1 MGGKVKRAVGMVAA
15 IAIPF
20 VAPAV
25 APLVASS
32 LGLTSMTAAGALT
45 GAVLGAANDKILLGG
60 SGLTGAITG
69 GIGGGVAGYS
79 AGAGAS
85 GLGSAGTVG
94 SDVANTAATT
104 AANTGAYEAGLLNS
118 AIPSVGEAGSSALAG
133 TPWGGVYSPELA
145 SALGTAGDTAGTLG
159 ATFSGTETVGSLG
172 NALSGV
178 RLPSIYNTTQG
189 GLNVLG
195 SYVPSTAGAA
205 TSGSSGGLLGT
216 VADTWN
222 GLSNNTQQ
230 AIIKGAGNLASGYL
244 SGAYNMP
251 DVYDAQKDYLNQVS
265 DMQKDS
271 YRKKM
276 AAAEGLIGQ
285 ARYYDPYYYG
295 TQAQND
301 ALIRGTAAKNEA
313 LRSMSGTGRTYASD
327 AEARRYN
334 LNTAKNA
341 ASAYTQAADTAH
353 NQKVRTIQAGLNAM
367 PDGVADISGSYNALY
382 GNAHDAMRLYD
393 ETFRDIFG
401 TLYSKSNDEKKAAD
415 AYNTSNSWL
424 S

>member
-1 MGGKVKRAVGMVAA
+1 MGGKVKRAVGMVAT

-45 GAVLGAANDKILLGG
+45 GAVLGAANDKLLLGG
-60 SGLTGAITG
+60 SGLTGAVTG
-69 GIGGGVAGYS
+69 GIGGGIAGYS

-85 GLGSAGTVG
+85 GLGSTGTVG

-104 AANTGAYEAGLLNS
+104 AANTGAYEAGLMNS
-118 AIPSVGEAGSSALAG
+118 VLPSVGDVGSSALSG
-133 TPWGGVYSPELA
+133 TAWGGVYSPELA
-145 SALGTAGDTAGTLG
+145 SALGAAGDTAGTLG
-159 ATFSGTETVGSLG
+159 ATLYGTEAAGALG
-172 NALSGV
+172 NTLSSV
-178 RLPSIYNTTQG
+178 TPSFYNTTQG

-195 SYVPSTAGAA
+195 SYVPEAAAG
-205 TSGSSGGLLGT
+205 TSGGSGGILGT

-222 GLSNNTQQ
+222 GLSNNAQQ

-244 SGAYNMP
+244 SGALNMP
-251 DVYDAQKDYLNQVS
+251 DVYDAQKDYLSQVS
-265 DMQKDS
+265 DMQKES

-341 ASAYTQAADTAH
+341 ASAYTQAADTAQ

-382 GNAHDAMRLYD
+382 GNAHDAMRLYN

-415 AYNTSNSWL
+415 AYNTSNRWL

>member
-1 MGGKVKRAVGMVAA
+1 MGGKVKKALGVAA
-15 IAIPF
+15 AVAIPF

-32 LGLTSMTAAGALT
+32 IGLTSMTAASALT
-45 GAVLGAANDKILLGG
+45 GAVLGAANDKLLLGG
-60 SGLTGAITG
+60 SGLAGAVSG
-69 GIGGGVAGYS
+69 GIGGGIAGYS

-104 AANTGAYEAGLLNS
+104 AANTGAYEAGLMNS
-118 AIPSVGEAGSSALAG
+118 VLPSVGDVGSSALSG
-133 TPWGGVYSPELA
+133 TAWGGVYSPELA
-145 SALGTAGDTAGTLG
+145 SALGAAGDTAGTLG
-159 ATFSGTETVGSLG
+159 ATLSGTEAAGALG
-172 NALSGV
+172 NTLSSAA
-178 RLPSIYNTTQG
+178 PSFYNTTQG

-195 SYVPSTAGAA
+195 SYVPEAAAGA
-205 TSGSSGGLLGT
+205 SGGSGGILGT
-216 VADTWN
+216 VSDAWE
-222 GLSNNTQQ
+222 GLSNNAQQ
-230 AIIKGAGNLASGYL
+230 AILKGVGNITAGTL
-244 SGAYNMP
+244 SGAYDTDP
-251 DVYDAQKDYLNQVS
+251 LKAQREYLNQAS
-265 DMQKDS
+265 EMQKEAF
-271 YRKKM
+271 RKKM

-285 ARYYDPYYYG
+285 SRYYDPYYYG

-334 LNTAKNA
+334 LGTSLNA
-341 ASAYTQAADTAH
+341 ASQYTQAADAAQ

-367 PDGVADISGSYNALY
+367 PNGVPDISASYGGLY
-382 GNAHDAMRLYD
+382 NSANQLASNYAN
-393 ETFRDIFG
+393 TFRDIYG
-401 TLYSKSNDEKKAAD
+401 TLYSKSNDEKKEQD
-415 AYNTSNSWL
+415 AYNTSNSWM

>member
-45 GAVLGAANDKILLGG
+45 GAVLGAANDKLLLGG
-60 SGLTGAITG
+60 SGLTGAVTG
-69 GIGGGVAGYS
+69 GIGGGIAGYS
-79 AGAGAS
+79 AGAGSS

-94 SDVANTAATT
+94 SDIANTAATT
-104 AANTGAYEAGLLNS
+104 AANTGAYEAGLMNS
-118 AIPSVGEAGSSALAG
+118 VLPSVGDVGSSALSG
-133 TPWGGVYSPELA
+133 TAWGGVYSPELA
-145 SALGTAGDTAGTLG
+145 SALGAAGDTAGTLG
-159 ATFSGTETVGSLG
+159 ATLSGTEAAGALG
-172 NALSGV
+172 NTLSSV
-178 RLPSIYNTTQG
+178 TPSFYNTTQG

-195 SYVPSTAGAA
+195 SYVPATAGATA
-205 TSGSSGGLLGT
+205 TGSSGGLLGT

-265 DMQKDS
+265 DMQRDS

-382 GNAHDAMRLYD
+382 SNAHDAMRLYD

>member
-45 GAVLGAANDKILLGG
+45 GAVLGAANDKLLLGG
-60 SGLTGAITG
+60 SGLTGAVTG
-69 GIGGGVAGYS
+69 GIGGGIAGYS

-94 SDVANTAATT
+94 SDIANTAATT
-104 AANTGAYEAGLLNS
+104 AANTGAYEAGLMNS
-118 AIPSVGEAGSSALAG
+118 VLPSVGDVGSSALSG
-133 TPWGGVYSPELA
+133 TAWGGVYSPELA
-145 SALGTAGDTAGTLG
+145 SALGAAGDTAGTLG
-159 ATFSGTETVGSLG
+159 ATLSGTEAAGALG
-172 NALSGV
+172 NTLSSAA
-178 RLPSIYNTTQG
+178 PSFYNTTQG

-195 SYVPSTAGAA
+195 SYVPEVAGAA
-205 TSGSSGGLLGT
+205 GSASGSGGIIGT
-216 VADTWN
+216 VSDAWG
-222 GLSNNTQQ
+222 GLSNNAQQ
-230 AIIKGAGNLASGYL
+230 AILKGVGTIASNTLA
-244 SGAYNMP
+244 GAY
-251 DVYDAQKDYLNQVS
+251 DADPLKAQREYLNQAS
-265 DMQKDS
+265 EMQKEAF
-271 YRKKM
+271 RKKM

-285 ARYYDPYYYG
+285 SRYYDPYYYG

-334 LNTAKNA
+334 LGTSLNA
-341 ASAYTQAADTAH
+341 ASQYTQAADAAQ
-353 NQKVRTIQAGLNAM
+353 NQKVRTIHAGLNAM
-367 PDGVADISGSYNALY
+367 PNGVPDISASY
-382 GNAHDAMRLYD
+382 GGLYD
-393 ETFRDIFG
+393 TANQLAGNYNSTFRDIYG
-401 TLYSKSNDEKKAAD
+401 TLYSKSNDKKKEQD
-415 AYNTSNSWL
+415 AYNMSNSWM

>member
-1 MGGKVKRAVGMVAA
+1 MGGKVKKAVGMVAA
-15 IAIPF
+15 VAIPF

-45 GAVLGAANDKILLGG
+45 GAALGAANDKLLLGG
-60 SGLTGAITG
+60 SGLSGALTGAV
-69 GIGGGVAGYS
+69 GGGLASYS

-104 AANTGAYEAGLLNS
+104 AANTASYEAGLLNS
-118 AIPSVGEAGSSALAG
+118 VVPYAGDAG
-133 TPWGGVYSPELA
+133 TTALTGTAWGGVYSPELSA
-145 SALGTAGDTAGTLG
+145 ALGTAGDTAGTLG
-159 ATFSGTETVGSLG
+159 ATLSGTETVGALG
-172 NALSGV
+172 NTLSSAT
-178 RLPSIYNTTQG
+178 PSFYNTTQG

-195 SYVPSTAGAA
+195 SYVPEAAAGAS
-205 TSGSSGGLLGT
+205 SGSGGILGT
-216 VADTWN
+216 VSDAWG
-222 GLSNNTQQ
+222 GLSNNAQQ
-230 AIIKGAGNLASGYL
+230 AILKGVGTVASNTLA
-244 SGAYNMP
+244 GAYNVDP
-251 DVYDAQKDYLNQVS
+251 LKAQREYLNQIS
-265 DMQKDS
+265 ATQLDA
-271 YRKKM
+271 YNKKM

-285 ARYYDPYYYG
+285 SRYYDPYYYG

-334 LNTAKNA
+334 LGTSLNA
-341 ASAYTQAADTAH
+341 ASQYTQAADAAQ

-367 PDGVADISGSYNALY
+367 PNGVPDISASY
-382 GNAHDAMRLYD
+382 GGLYD
-393 ETFRDIFG
+393 TANQLAGNYNSTFRDIFG
-401 TLYSKSNDEKKAAD
+401 TLYSKSNDEKKEQG
-415 AYNTSNSWL
+415 AYDTSNSWM